1 MSRVRVKICG
11 IRDESTLQAAI
22 EAGADAVGFVV
33 AAPSSPRC
41 IEIERAAELIAL
53 TPAFVAPVVVSR
65 HPDPETIREL
75 FAVATP
81 AWLQTD
87 RSDFASLALAPG
99 WRPLPVLRE
108 PGDGAALQPGW
119 HTVLC
124 EGADSGKG
132 ELGDWGFA
140 AELARTRAV
149 VLAGGLRADNVL
161 AAIRRVGPYAVDVSS
176 GVESAPGIKDVA
188 AIEAFVAAVRR
199 ADSEVG

>member
-11 IRDESTLQAAI
+11 IRDESTLRAAI

-41 IEIERAAELIAL
+41 IEIELAAELIAR
-53 TPAFVAPVVVSR
+53 TPAFVTPVVVSR

-75 FAVATP
+75 FAVAAP

-87 RSDFASLALAPG
+87 RCDFASLALAPG

-108 PGDGAALQPGW
+108 RDDGVALQPGW
-119 HTVLC
+119 RTVLC

-132 ELGDWGFA
+132 ELGDWEFA
-140 AELARTRAV
+140 AQLAANRAV
-149 VLAGGLRADNVL
+149 VLAGGLRPDNV
-161 AAIRRVGPYAVDVSS
+161 ATAIHRVGPYAVDVSS